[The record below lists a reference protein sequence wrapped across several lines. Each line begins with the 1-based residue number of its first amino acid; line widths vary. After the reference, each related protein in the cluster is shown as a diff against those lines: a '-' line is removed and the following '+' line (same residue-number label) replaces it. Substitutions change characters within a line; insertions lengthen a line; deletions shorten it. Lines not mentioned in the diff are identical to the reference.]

1 MSDLCIYELEDIVW
15 EEFGD
20 DDDHIVPHT
29 GGKNNG
35 YGVESDI
42 SKRPRYE
49 LTSTK
54 DNVGSKSASNVD
66 FQRKDEMRL
75 CSVKKEKEITL
86 EKSPWPQSSAGAV
99 SASLSGD
106 PNRKAATSGEGM
118 TSNQC
123 MKSTNVDSTVSELYG
138 DDTIP
143 GDRTGSVDSNLYD
156 YQLKN
161 AAHTEIDLGTFGN
174 NLQDKE
180 SSDLLYCMWPELENF
195 EDVDKMFRSC
205 DSTFDLEIDNDDELG
220 WFSSSQPAE
229 GPEDTFKSSFNISAS
244 GPRGINNVAEHQE
257 VYGHNDAELVVDEID
272 RKLTS
277 VSWER
282 GSEKV
287 ASNGS
292 SIVVNSSY
300 SNGSGAPPNIK
311 GDPQVR
317 SYLSQSK
324 NEKPSE
330 GKRKEHSLGNGN
342 SFLHFG
348 NLKQESDTDQS
359 LNFQCSLWAETQQQD
374 LAPEACV
381 RTPLPL
387 MNSNRV
393 HPSSQVLARP
403 RSSKIK
409 STDSGLPSLSPRESS
424 YASTESSR
432 DVSFQHRADFQ
443 NKKKEKL
450 RLSRRT
456 DKSNS
461 MIQRADSDPI
471 YAQKQVPNFENEVEG
486 QSEVSASGVGIPGE
500 LDSPNMQESSCM
512 SSVLD
517 EVSIE
522 ATSFRQLQQV
532 LEQLD
537 IRTRLCIRD
546 SLYRLARSAEQRHKC
561 LNLTSISG
569 DGKDPGG
576 PLLADETNKSAGFMD
591 METDTNPIDRSIA
604 HLLFHRPSE
613 PSATAAPDAVAMK
626 SHTME
631 ETTSANMEPL
641 KNECENHDN

>member
-1 MSDLCIYELEDIVW
+1 MSDLCMYELEDIVW

-20 DDDHIVPHT
+20 NDDHIVPHT

-35 YGVESDI
+35 YGVESDS

-54 DNVGSKSASNVD
+54 DNVGSKSASNVAL
-66 FQRKDEMRL
+66 QRKEETRL
-75 CSVKKEKEITL
+75 CSVKKEKEIML
-86 EKSPWPQSSAGAV
+86 EKSPWPQSSVGAV
-99 SASLSGD
+99 SASIGGD
-106 PNRKAATSGEGM
+106 PNGKAATSDEGL

-123 MKSTNVDSTVSELYG
+123 MKSTNMDSTVSELHG
-138 DDTIP
+138 DDPIP
-143 GDRTGSVDSNLYD
+143 GDRTGSVDNLYR
-156 YQLKN
+156 YQLNN
-161 AAHTEIDLGTFGN
+161 AGHTEIELGLFGD

-180 SSDLLYCMWPELENF
+180 SSDLLYYMWPELENF
-195 EDVDKMFRSC
+195 EDVDKMFRSS
-205 DSTFDLEIDNDDELG
+205 DSTFGLEIDNDDELG

-229 GPEDTFKSSFNISAS
+229 GSEDAFKSSFNTSAS

-257 VYGHNDAELVVDEID
+257 VYGHNDAGLVVDEID

-282 GSEKV
+282 GLEKV

-292 SIVVNSSY
+292 SIVMNSSY

-311 GDPQVR
+311 GDPQVC

-330 GKRKEHSLGNGN
+330 GKIKEHSLGNGN
-342 SFLHFG
+342 SFLHVG
-348 NLKQESDTDQS
+348 NLKQESDTGQS
-359 LNFQCSLWAETQQQD
+359 LHFQCSLWAETQQQD
-374 LAPEACV
+374 VAPQACL
-381 RTPLPL
+381 RTPDPL
-387 MNSNRV
+387 INSNTV

-409 STDSGLPSLSPRESS
+409 STDSRLPSLSPRESS
-424 YASTESSR
+424 YASTESSH

-443 NKKKEKL
+443 NKTKEKL

-461 MIQRADSDPI
+461 VVQRADSDSI
-471 YAQKQVPNFENEVEG
+471 SAQKQVPNFGNEVQG
-486 QSEVSASGVGIPGE
+486 QSEVSGSDIGIPGE
-500 LDSPNMQESSCM
+500 LDSSNIQESSCM

-517 EVSIE
+517 EISIE

-537 IRTRLCIRD
+537 VRTKLCIRD

-561 LNLTSISG
+561 VNLTNISR
-569 DGKDPGG
+569 DDKDPGE

-626 SHTME
+626 SPSMV
-631 ETTSANMEPL
+631 ETTSANVEPL
-641 KNECENHDN
+641 KNECENRDN